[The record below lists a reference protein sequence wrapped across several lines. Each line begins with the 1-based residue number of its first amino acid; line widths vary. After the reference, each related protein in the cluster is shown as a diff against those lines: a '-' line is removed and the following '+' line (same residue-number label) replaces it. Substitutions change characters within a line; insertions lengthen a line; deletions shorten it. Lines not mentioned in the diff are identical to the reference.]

1 MISGAGNPVGGT
13 AGIGTTINYVLNRI
27 YGYSGVIDAETSGT
41 TYLQFETGSELID
54 AIVQCFNT
62 ENDATVID
70 WEIFF
75 NSQQISGYFS
85 EGRGSGE
92 KEHGNQIPLVIP
104 PYTKVLIKG
113 TGSSAVGGCALLTG
127 TIVN

>member
-13 AGIGTTINYVLNRI
+13 AGIGTTINYVVNRV
-27 YGYSGVIDAETSGT
+27 YGYSGVIDTNGGT
-41 TYLQFETGSELID
+41 NMLQFETGSELID

-62 ENDATVID
+62 DNDATVID

-85 EGRGSGE
+85 EGRGSAE
-92 KEHGNQIPLVIP
+92 REHGNQVPLVIP

-113 TGSSAVGGCALLTG
+113 TSSGSVSGAAILTG
-127 TIVN
+127 KIVN